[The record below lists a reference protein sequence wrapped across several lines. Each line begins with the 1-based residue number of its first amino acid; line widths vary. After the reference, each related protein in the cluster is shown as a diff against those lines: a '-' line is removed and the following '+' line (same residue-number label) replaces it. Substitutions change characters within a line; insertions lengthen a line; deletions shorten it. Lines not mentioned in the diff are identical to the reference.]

1 MMKPVLLGKGAAC
14 RVFAHGDDL
23 ARKEFRADSKAT
35 TADVRA
41 YMRHEIQCLRK
52 CKACKHVVDV
62 RRVWP
67 CQTKFTMPRLDCTLH
82 DLLSADRDDL
92 AFLPKLLRD
101 MALALACLEEN
112 RIVHFDVKPDNILV
126 RGGDF
131 VLIDFGRAEFIDD
144 DEGVIPDQR
153 DPPYGALATQSPEV
167 LKILT
172 REWEGREPTAY
183 YFVDHRSD
191 IYSLG
196 MVLFW
201 CVIGKWVNDERA
213 VAVVRPKMVLGEEE
227 NTAVPAI
234 EPAPLSVV
242 RRMHDKM
249 RSRPP
254 TWPVERAVWIDRTN
268 GRHRTLLDI
277 VVNWMVPYAT
287 VGRLF
292 PSDLVARLNKKIR

>member
-1 MMKPVLLGKGAAC
+1 MQEPVLLGKGAAC
-14 RVFAHGDDL
+14 RVFAHGEN
-23 ARKEFRADSKAT
+23 ARKEFRPDRNHTKS
-35 TADVRA
+35 DVQV
-41 YMRHEIQCLRK
+41 YMQHEIQCLRK
-52 CKACKHVVDV
+52 CKACPHIVDV
-62 RRVWP
+62 TRVWP
-67 CQTKFTMPRLDCTLH
+67 CHTKFTMPRLECTLY
-82 DLLSADRDDL
+82 DRLCADRDNL

-112 RIVHFDVKPDNILV
+112 RIVHFDVKPDNIML

-131 VLIDFGRAEFIDD
+131 VLIDFGRAELIDD
-144 DEGVIPDQR
+144 DEGVIPDQH
-153 DPPYGALATQSPEV
+153 DPPYGALATSSPEV

-172 REWEGREPTAY
+172 REWEGKEPTAY

-201 CVIGKWVNDERA
+201 CVIGKWANDDR

-234 EPAPLSVV
+234 EPTPLSVV
-242 RRMHDKM
+242 RRMHDKA
-249 RSRPP
+249 RSRPS
-254 TWPVERAVWIDRTN
+254 TWPVERALWLHRTN
-268 GRHRTLLDI
+268 GQHRTLLEV